1 MKVDAMKVYARLCK
15 LCSSPSQISLSL
27 GARLLIALIAL
38 FGAGMTQAAAIYVD
52 GVACQ
57 LSDAITAAN
66 TDSSVFGCSAGAGA
80 DTLILLRDIKLQA
93 GALPRVTSDITIEY
107 SALAA
112 QHDDCDSDDDEE
124 REDPTPVPTSTPNR
138 NPNPTPN
145 PNTNPDPTPD
155 GDPPDDPEDP
165 PTRDNPPD
173 DPEDPPID
181 EDPPSDPEDPPT
193 GDPPGDPED
202 PPDDTEDPPGD
213 PNDPPTGD
221 PPGDPEDPPTDPPD
235 GPELPPFSDDNSFD
249 PTPIDPTGDPEAT
262 PESPDPGDPGGFF
275 RSPDMP
281 EHCLHIV
288 RRDETLY
295 RISLRHGMTVREVS
309 SFNKLLSD
317 DRLLAGQELIIPY
330 DDCLA
335 YVPLKG

>member
-1 MKVDAMKVYARLCK
+1 MKVDAMKAYARLCQ
-15 LCSSPSQISLSL
+15 LCSSPSQVSLSL
-27 GARLLIALIAL
+27 GARLLIALVAL

-93 GALPRVTSDITIEY
+93 GDLPRVTSDITIEY

-112 QHDDCDSDDDEE
+112 QHDDCETDEEE
-124 REDPTPVPTSTPNR
+124 REDPTPVPTSTPTS
-138 NPNPTPN
+138 NPSPNPN
-145 PNTNPDPTPD
+145 PNTNPNPDPTPD

-165 PTRDNPPD
+165 PTRDNPPG

-181 EDPPSDPEDPPT
+181 EDPPGDPEDPPT

-202 PPDDTEDPPGD
+202 PP
-213 PNDPPTGD
+213 GD

-235 GPELPPFSDDNSFD
+235 GPEFPPFSDDNSFD

-262 PESPDPGDPGGFF
+262 PESPGPGGTGAFF
-275 RSPDMP
+275 RFPNMP
-281 EHCLHIV
+281 AHCLHIV
-288 RRDETLY
+288 ARDETLY